1 MSLSSTR
8 GPPDKLLWRLA
19 NVRFEFINKNR
30 KLRIFKLTYDNRR
43 LHQDRRHFCSQENAS
58 QKRNESSWRHN
69 ALHFWYVVFI
79 ISVSRLRHLELFK
92 VDWRAQDFV
101 HCVWLKTATMA
112 ENMPLPRWF
121 GFTCKHAVYSPTWTF
136 SPARESTSASKLVS
150 DHILHATWSA
160 TSEIEAR
167 FERYWVVNIKWRG
180 IATKHE
186 VLSAHKIVCLF
197 LLLILMLAESRSCV
211 TTTTP
216 AADHAWFEPAING
229 SSPNGSDLKALPQ
242 VTRTNDFSEIVGHSN
257 PRISHCQTP
266 AIAVKFWYG
275 LIMPTEWNKRQRVKH
290 ILVSASDPWN
300 VWKPSS
306 GLLGKEFYQ
315 KFWLHRLVA
324 PWWCPCC
331 RDCLCL

>member
-43 LHQDRRHFCSQENAS
+43 LHQDRRHFCSQENVS
-58 QKRNESSWRHN
+58 QKRNDSSWCHN

-92 VDWRAQDFV
+92 LDWRMQHFV
-101 HCVWLKTATMA
+101 HYTWLKTGMMA

-150 DHILHATWSA
+150 DHILHATL
-160 TSEIEAR
+160 
-167 FERYWVVNIKWRG
+167 ERHIWDRSQVRTLLSSKYWMKGDGDKAWWNF
-180 IATKHE
+180 

-197 LLLILMLAESRSCV
+197 FIRKLAGV
-211 TTTTP
+211 
-216 AADHAWFEPAING
+216 
-229 SSPNGSDLKALPQ
+229 
-242 VTRTNDFSEIVGHSN
+242 
-257 PRISHCQTP
+257 
-266 AIAVKFWYG
+266 WY
-275 LIMPTEWNKRQRVKH
+275 
-290 ILVSASDPWN
+290 D
-300 VWKPSS
+300 
-306 GLLGKEFYQ
+306 
-315 KFWLHRLVA
+315 
-324 PWWCPCC
+324 
-331 RDCLCL
+331 